1 MNADR
6 GRTVNSVYIDASADA
21 IWWYVATAEGWK
33 HFLSDIATYS
43 GAQPEIAQG
52 DELTLVI
59 GELTNRAVCAECV
72 KPELIRFDE
81 RYTSILPDGSLWEYN
96 LRTSFAFEPI
106 GCGTCTKVTVTVEGY
121 TEDETMQWVR
131 ECGETG
137 WRQSLFHLKN
147 TIELGLDLRNSIFN
161 YPRLG
166 VMNYTATAA
175 QLEEQGLADAGIRG
189 NFIATVYPNSPAS
202 RAGLHGGVIVTSL
215 GGIPVPTYHDFVK
228 ALSRFYGTNAPADIV
243 FYERGER
250 HAVTADLTYDDQF
263 TGMIDPNE
271 VSLDEISVRRRKLSA
286 VKEQE

>member
-1 MNADR
+1 MNEDR
-6 GRTVNSVYIDASADA
+6 NKTVNSVYIDASAEE

-43 GAQPEIAQG
+43 GAQPEIAPG

-72 KPELIRFDE
+72 KPDLIRFDE
-81 RYTSILPDGSLWEYN
+81 HYTSIFPDGSRWEYS
-96 LRTSFAFEPI
+96 LKTSFAFEPI
-106 GCGTCTKVTVTVEGY
+106 GSGPCTKVTVTVEGY
-121 TEDETMQWVR
+121 TEDEMLQWVR

-166 VMNYTATAA
+166 VMNYTATPA
-175 QLEEQGLADAGIRG
+175 QLEEQGLAGAGIRG
-189 NFIATVYPNSPAS
+189 NFIGTVYPNSPAH
-202 RAGLHGGVIVTSL
+202 RAGLRSGIIVTSL
-215 GGIPVPTYHDFVK
+215 GGMPVPAYSDFVK
-228 ALSRFYGTNAPADIV
+228 ALSRFYGTDKPADIV
-243 FYERGER
+243 FYERGEQC
-250 HAVTADLTYDDQF
+250 AVTVDLTYEDRF

-271 VSLDEISVRRRKLSA
+271 VSLDEISIRRRELSA
-286 VKEQE
+286 VKERE